1 MKSCF
6 VVNYVGMCICEWGTR
21 YLVDRVWLGD
31 LDWDWDIDLVLVDA
45 QVGDDLGPLWGDDGV
60 GAAETDGGLVDDLVS
75 WGGSQVAGWWGDG
88 GSWGWHGH
96 SWDGQGPVGH
106 LQHMENVTLRWY
118 SLKCN
123 V

>member
-1 MKSCF
+1 M
-6 VVNYVGMCICEWGTR
+6 GGTR

-31 LDWDWDIDLVLVDA
+31 LDWDWDIDLVWLGDVLGDDDGPLDGGWHCDWDIDLVLVDA

-106 LQHMENVTLRWY
+106 L
-118 SLKCN
+118 
-123 V
+123 